1 MQSLFLLPGGDYLK
15 KILCFTLAFLL
26 CLSSACTA
34 YASSN
39 DSDHGGTGG
48 SLGGNH
54 GGTGGSIDWETL
66 EPVDHSDFDK
76 VIGTLGFLM
85 HPDSAVA
92 NAGLKLANLLGL
104 DDLDDDTKTYIN
116 DNIMDNTRTDGDNYY
131 FNQNFVQNINQKV
144 QNRVHA
150 LNGFYLYDSSGTI
163 SYNVVSSI
171 WKSFFPG
178 HPKYFDNLTGDA
190 YRIVSNFISKDGSFL
205 FFREGNYFYI
215 YNLENVRNS
224 TMYPCIS
231 SSGYLSLYDTATDV
245 FVSKSVVSYL
255 SADANNTNARP
266 SVADTSRVARS
277 LSTLSTVYGTPL
289 RVFYTPQDVRN
300 YVNQGQQHYSP
311 NLPNKTIKI
320 PINYTTIAPKLNLD
334 FDISGKLADEIQGQ
348 LDLNFNAWLDKLAE
362 INVNPG
368 GGSSGGGSSGGGS
381 GGDHGGT
388 GGDFGKPTPTPDP
401 DGGFTSGTYDL
412 LDQIYKWLVSFGE
425 KHDIFAK
432 KITDYIEANDGKL
445 DQIIEAINALADG
458 KTETENNGCKYDF
471 TALSDFM
478 TKLWNDSDQK
488 FDKMVSLLEENNKYQ
503 QKLVNSLNE
512 IKAILV
518 TQTVLELFQDRSS
531 ETANKAK
538 DKFPT
543 SLPWDIA
550 MVVNAMAAEPQEF
563 KIDLPIEIQS
573 LGIHEEINIDLS
585 SGEWEKLAKTCRYL
599 LSILFILF
607 MIHLSRK
614 MFFNGGDD

>member
-1 MQSLFLLPGGDYLK
+1 MK
-15 KILCFTLAFLL
+15 KIICCILVFIITLCSFHIPVFAKDWL
-26 CLSSACTA
+26 
-34 YASSN
+34 YAS
-39 DSDHGGTGG
+39 DSMIDAYNKAQQFKEQAVEGIDWYNGMVGNFGSGLGHLIGG
-48 SLGGNH
+48 SF
-54 GGTGGSIDWETL
+54 SIVKNAVLSPIDGFIEGWNTDWKDV
-66 EPVDHSDFDK
+66 VDKGINDGE
-76 VIGTLGFLM
+76 IR
-85 HPDSAVA
+85 A
-92 NAGLKLANLLGL
+92 
-104 DDLDDDTKTYIN
+104 DDDYIY
-116 DNIMDNTRTDGDNYY
+116 IH
-131 FNQNFVQNINQKV
+131 QNVINNINQKA

-150 LNGFYLYDSSGTI
+150 LDGYYLVESSGALT
-163 SYNVVSSI
+163 Y
-171 WKSFFPG
+171 
-178 HPKYFDNLTGDA
+178 DNLNNYYKKRIGSTIGYGNLSNYEYNMLIKWINTYPFIINFSSSPRSYYSYDPEQWKDSYYFLSWGGHIAVVDMDTGSISTKKNFK
-190 YRIVSNFISKDGSFL
+190 YVSDTFS
-205 FFREGNYFYI
+205 REGTHSDYYF
-215 YNLENVRNS
+215 
-224 TMYPCIS
+224 TYP
-231 SSGYLSLYDTATDV
+231 
-245 FVSKSVVSYL
+245 VSDIKALFGESIK
-255 SADANNTNARP
+255 
-266 SVADTSRVARS
+266 
-277 LSTLSTVYGTPL
+277 
-289 RVFYTPQDVRN
+289 VFYSIQDIRN
-300 YVNQGQQHYSP
+300 YINQGQQHFSAS
-311 NLPNKTIKI
+311 LPKGLYRI
-320 PINYTTIAPKLNLD
+320 PINAVKNYNTTNAPNITYNNNVTNMDAPDIENSLNITLK
-334 FDISGKLADEIQGQ
+334 GY
-348 LDLNFNAWLDKLAE
+348 LDKLFSGE
-362 INVNPG
+362 FNSNNPTPTP
-368 GGSSGGGSSGGGS
+368 GSSGGGSGGGS

-388 GGDFGKPTPTPDP
+388 GGDFGKPTPTPGP

-478 TKLWNDSDQK
+478 TKLWNDFDQK
-488 FDKMVSLLEENNKYQ
+488 FDTMVSLLEENNKYQ

-550 MVVNAMAAEPQEF
+550 MIVNAMAAEPQEI

>member
-1 MQSLFLLPGGDYLK
+1 MK
-15 KILCFTLAFLL
+15 KIICCILVFTITLCSFHVPVFAKDWL
-26 CLSSACTA
+26 
-34 YASSN
+34 YAS
-39 DSDHGGTGG
+39 DSMIDAYNKAQQFKEQAVEGIDWYNGMVGNFGSGLGHLIGG
-48 SLGGNH
+48 SF
-54 GGTGGSIDWETL
+54 SIVKNAVLSPIDGFIEGWNTDWKDV
-66 EPVDHSDFDK
+66 VDKGINDGE
-76 VIGTLGFLM
+76 IR
-85 HPDSAVA
+85 A
-92 NAGLKLANLLGL
+92 
-104 DDLDDDTKTYIN
+104 DDDYIY
-116 DNIMDNTRTDGDNYY
+116 IH
-131 FNQNFVQNINQKV
+131 QNVINNINQKV
-144 QNRVHA
+144 QSRVHA
-150 LNGFYLYDSSGTI
+150 LDGYYLFDSVGKLDYDNLNNICKHFINGFDKLDNASETKRNNVIQFLSQDGVFLLSASESVVHLFYLPIFNSNEYFYFCDSSNRISCYDVLNGSILSTSSASRYSFSYRSITFYDSCPIDFSLNYVCYGSLLKVFYDSSSG
-163 SYNVVSSI
+163 V
-171 WKSFFPG
+171 
-178 HPKYFDNLTGDA
+178 
-190 YRIVSNFISKDGSFL
+190 NF
-205 FFREGNYFYI
+205 
-215 YNLENVRNS
+215 
-224 TMYPCIS
+224 
-231 SSGYLSLYDTATDV
+231 LS
-245 FVSKSVVSYL
+245 
-255 SADANNTNARP
+255 
-266 SVADTSRVARS
+266 
-277 LSTLSTVYGTPL
+277 
-289 RVFYTPQDVRN
+289 
-300 YVNQGQQHYSP
+300 QGQQHYSAS
-311 NLPNKTIKI
+311 LPKGLYRI
-320 PINYTTIAPKLNLD
+320 PINVVKNYNTTNSPNITYNNNVTNMDAPDIENSLNITLK
-334 FDISGKLADEIQGQ
+334 GY
-348 LDLNFNAWLDKLAE
+348 LDKLFSGE
-362 INVNPG
+362 FNSNNPTPTP
-368 GGSSGGGSSGGGS
+368 GSSGGSS

-388 GGDFGKPTPTPDP
+388 GGDFGNPTPTPDP

-488 FDKMVSLLEENNKYQ
+488 FDTMVSLLEENNKYQ

-550 MVVNAMAAEPQEF
+550 MVVNAMAAEPQEI

>member
-1 MQSLFLLPGGDYLK
+1 MK
-15 KILCFTLAFLL
+15 KIICCILVFTITLCSFHVPVFAKDWL
-26 CLSSACTA
+26 
-34 YASSN
+34 YAS
-39 DSDHGGTGG
+39 DSMIDAYNKAQQFKEQAVEGIDWYNGMVGNFGSGLGHLIGG
-48 SLGGNH
+48 SF
-54 GGTGGSIDWETL
+54 SILKNAVLSPIDGFIEGWNTDWKDV
-66 EPVDHSDFDK
+66 VDKGINDGE
-76 VIGTLGFLM
+76 IR
-85 HPDSAVA
+85 A
-92 NAGLKLANLLGL
+92 
-104 DDLDDDTKTYIN
+104 DDDYIY
-116 DNIMDNTRTDGDNYY
+116 IH
-131 FNQNFVQNINQKV
+131 QNVINNINQKV
-144 QNRVHA
+144 QSRVHA
-150 LNGFYLYDSSGTI
+150 LDGYYLFDSVGKLDYDNLNNICKHFINGFDKLDNASETKRNNVIQFLSQDGVFLLSASESVVHLFYLPIFNSNEYFYFCDSSNRISCYDVLNGSILSTSSASRYSFSYRSITFYDSCPIDFSLNYVCYGSLLKVFYDSSSGI
-163 SYNVVSSI
+163 
-171 WKSFFPG
+171 
-178 HPKYFDNLTGDA
+178 
-190 YRIVSNFISKDGSFL
+190 NF
-205 FFREGNYFYI
+205 
-215 YNLENVRNS
+215 
-224 TMYPCIS
+224 
-231 SSGYLSLYDTATDV
+231 LS
-245 FVSKSVVSYL
+245 
-255 SADANNTNARP
+255 
-266 SVADTSRVARS
+266 
-277 LSTLSTVYGTPL
+277 
-289 RVFYTPQDVRN
+289 
-300 YVNQGQQHYSP
+300 QGQQHYSAS
-311 NLPNKTIKI
+311 LPKGLYRI
-320 PINYTTIAPKLNLD
+320 PINVVKNYNTTNSPNITYNNNVTNMDAPDIENSLNITLK
-334 FDISGKLADEIQGQ
+334 GY
-348 LDLNFNAWLDKLAE
+348 LDKLFSGE
-362 INVNPG
+362 FNSNNPTPTP
-368 GGSSGGGSSGGGS
+368 GSSGGSS

-388 GGDFGKPTPTPDP
+388 GGDFGNPTPTPDP

-488 FDKMVSLLEENNKYQ
+488 FDTMVSLLEENNKYQ

-550 MVVNAMAAEPQEF
+550 MVVNAMAAEPQEI

-585 SGEWEKLAKTCRYL
+585 SEEWEKLAKTCRYL

-614 MFFNGGDD
+614 MFFNGGED

>member
-1 MQSLFLLPGGDYLK
+1 MK
-15 KILCFTLAFLL
+15 KIICCILVFTITLCSFQVPVFAKDWL
-26 CLSSACTA
+26 
-34 YASSN
+34 YAS
-39 DSDHGGTGG
+39 DSMIDAYNKAQQFKEQAVEGIDWYTGMVGNFGSGLGRLIGG
-48 SLGGNH
+48 SF
-54 GGTGGSIDWETL
+54 SIVKNAVLSPIDGFIEGWNTDWKDV
-66 EPVDHSDFDK
+66 VDKGISDGE
-76 VIGTLGFLM
+76 IR
-85 HPDSAVA
+85 A
-92 NAGLKLANLLGL
+92 
-104 DDLDDDTKTYIN
+104 DDDYIY
-116 DNIMDNTRTDGDNYY
+116 IH
-131 FNQNFVQNINQKV
+131 QNVINNINLKV
-144 QNRVHA
+144 QSRVHA
-150 LNGFYLYDSSGTI
+150 LDGYYLVDSLGEFSKDSVVYWLNKLYGFDLLSYLNASETNLNNFNKNFNKFNFAFVANIPNNIGWTFITSNLGKSVGSSVFWFVDSDNSIKLFDSDSSKVLNNYSIYSTYHFGDMI
-163 SYNVVSSI
+163 S
-171 WKSFFPG
+171 W
-178 HPKYFDNLTGDA
+178 
-190 YRIVSNFISKDGSFL
+190 
-205 FFREGNYFYI
+205 
-215 YNLENVRNS
+215 
-224 TMYPCIS
+224 
-231 SSGYLSLYDTATDV
+231 
-245 FVSKSVVSYL
+245 
-255 SADANNTNARP
+255 NNIQ
-266 SVADTSRVARS
+266 SARS
-277 LSTLSTVYGTPL
+277 HIFGCLGASQKI
-289 RVFYTPQDVRN
+289 FYSLIDINN
-300 YVNQGQQHYSP
+300 YINNGQKHFSAS
-311 NLPNKTIKI
+311 LPKGLYRI
-320 PINYTTIAPKLNLD
+320 PINVVKNINTTNLPEINYNNNVTNMDAPDIENSLNITLK
-334 FDISGKLADEIQGQ
+334 GY
-348 LDLNFNAWLDKLAE
+348 LDKLFSGE
-362 INVNPG
+362 FNPTNPTPTP
-368 GGSSGGGSSGGGS
+368 GSSGGGS

-445 DQIIEAINALADG
+445 DQIIEAINALSNG

-471 TALSDFM
+471 TVLSDFM
-478 TKLWNDSDQK
+478 TKLWNESDKK
-488 FDKMVSLLEENNKYQ
+488 FDNMVSLLEENNKYQ

-550 MVVNAMAAEPQEF
+550 MVVNAMAAEPQEI

>member
-15 KILCFTLAFLL
+15 KILCFTLALLL
-26 CLSSACTA
+26 CLSSVCTA
-34 YASSN
+34 YASST

-92 NAGLKLANLLGL
+92 NAGLTLANLLGL

-150 LNGFYLYDSSGTI
+150 LNGYYLIDSVGTVDENTFRTLYKK
-163 SYNVVSSI
+163 YNNNSSAL
-171 WKSFFPG
+171 
-178 HPKYFDNLTGDA
+178 DNLEGA
-190 YRIVSNFISKDGSFL
+190 NYINFRNFINNHPVVFLNLDPSLGLSGISKGYVSDSYFWYLNRAGNILL
-205 FFREGNYFYI
+205 FDYENNKTFNSGYFVEMLGGNFDTIISSTFYI
-215 YNLENVRNS
+215 GAPFF
-224 TMYPCIS
+224 T
-231 SSGYLSLYDTATDV
+231 
-245 FVSKSVVSYL
+245 KSIGCL
-255 SADANNTNARP
+255 GAP
-266 SVADTSRVARS
+266 QKI
-277 LSTLSTVYGTPL
+277 
-289 RVFYTPQDVRN
+289 FYSINDIRN
-300 YVNQGQQHYSP
+300 YVNQGQQHFSP

-320 PINYTTIAPKLNLD
+320 PINYINVAPKLNLD

-362 INVNPG
+362 INVNPTNPTPTP
-368 GGSSGGGSSGGGS
+368 GSSGGGS

-412 LDQIYKWLVSFGE
+412 LDQIYKWIVSFGE

-432 KITDYIEANDGKL
+432 KITDYIEANGGKL

-478 TKLWNDSDQK
+478 TKLWNESDQK
-488 FDKMVSLLEENNKYQ
+488 FDTMVSLLEENNRYQ

-512 IKAILV
+512 IKAILI

-550 MVVNAMAAEPQEF
+550 MVVNAMAAEPQEI
-563 KIDLPIEIQS
+563 KVDLPIEIQS

>member
-1 MQSLFLLPGGDYLK
+1 MK
-15 KILCFTLAFLL
+15 KILCFTLALLL
-26 CLSSACTA
+26 CLSSVCTA
-34 YASSN
+34 YASST

-48 SLGGNH
+48 SLGDNH
-54 GGTGGSIDWETL
+54 GGTGGSIDWDKLQPCDDELINKAKETL
-66 EPVDHSDFDK
+66 NYMIFPDK
-76 VIGTLGFLM
+76 AGAAAELLSFLG
-85 HPDSAVA
+85 SS
-92 NAGLKLANLLGL
+92 
-104 DDLDDDTKTYIN
+104 DLDDDTKKYMDDNLKDNVKTDGTYFYYSPTYI
-116 DNIMDNTRTDGDNYY
+116 
-131 FNQNFVQNINQKV
+131 QNINQKV

-150 LNGFYLYDSSGTI
+150 LNGYFYIESSGEITENLI
-163 SYNVVSSI
+163 INWYKHIYGNTT
-171 WKSFFPG
+171 
-178 HPKYFDNLTGDA
+178 KYDNLTA
-190 YRIVSNFISKDGSFL
+190 SNYTKFQNMIKSCKTL
-205 FFREGNYFYI
+205 I
-215 YNLENVRNS
+215 LRNS
-224 TMYPCIS
+224 NGGQYSPAFDYITEDYSQYFEEPYYFCLKGS
-231 SSGYLSLYDTATDV
+231 
-245 FVSKSVVSYL
+245 
-255 SADANNTNARP
+255 DANNFWLFDSSANDYV
-266 SVADTSRVARS
+266 SVDVRFLTSSRWFYDDIYNKTYSCSSWSSDNFAG
-277 LSTLSTVYGTPL
+277 LYGTPIKI
-289 RVFYTPQDVRN
+289 FYTPRDIRN

-320 PINYTTIAPKLNLD
+320 PINYITIAPKLNLD

-362 INVNPG
+362 INVNP
-368 GGSSGGGSSGGGS
+368 SNPTPTPGSSGGGS
-381 GGDHGGT
+381 GGNHGGT
-388 GGDFGKPTPTPDP
+388 GGDFGNPTPTPDP

-425 KHDIFAK
+425 KHDIFAR

-445 DQIIEAINALADG
+445 DQIIEAVNALADG

-488 FDKMVSLLEENNKYQ
+488 FDTMVSLLEENNRYQ

-550 MVVNAMAAEPQEF
+550 MVVNAMAAEPQEI

-573 LGIHEEINIDLS
+573 LGIH
-585 SGEWEKLAKTCRYL
+585 
-599 LSILFILF
+599 
-607 MIHLSRK
+607 
-614 MFFNGGDD
+614 

>member
-1 MQSLFLLPGGDYLK
+1 MK
-15 KILCFTLAFLL
+15 KILCFTLALLL
-26 CLSSACTA
+26 CLSSVCTA
-34 YASSN
+34 YASST

-48 SLGGNH
+48 SLGDNH
-54 GGTGGSIDWETL
+54 GGTGGSIDWDKLQPCDDELINKAKETL
-66 EPVDHSDFDK
+66 NYMIFPDK
-76 VIGTLGFLM
+76 AGVAAELLSFLG
-85 HPDSAVA
+85 S
-92 NAGLKLANLLGL
+92 N
-104 DDLDDDTKTYIN
+104 DLDDDTKKYMDDNLKDNVKTDGTYFYYSPTYI
-116 DNIMDNTRTDGDNYY
+116 
-131 FNQNFVQNINQKV
+131 QNINQKV

-150 LNGFYLYDSSGTI
+150 LNGYYLVESSGALTYNNLNNYYKKRTGSTI
-163 SYNVVSSI
+163 GYGNLSNYEYNMLIKWINTYPFIINFSSSPSNYYSYDPEQWKDSYYFLSWAGHIAVVDMDTGSI
-171 WKSFFPG
+171 STKKNF
-178 HPKYFDNLTGDA
+178 KYVFDTF
-190 YRIVSNFISKDGSFL
+190 S
-205 FFREGNYFYI
+205 REGTDSDYYF
-215 YNLENVRNS
+215 
-224 TMYPCIS
+224 TYP
-231 SSGYLSLYDTATDV
+231 
-245 FVSKSVVSYL
+245 VSDIKALFGESIK
-255 SADANNTNARP
+255 
-266 SVADTSRVARS
+266 
-277 LSTLSTVYGTPL
+277 
-289 RVFYTPQDVRN
+289 VFYSIQDIRN
-300 YVNQGQQHYSP
+300 YINQGQQHYSP

-362 INVNPG
+362 INVNPTNPTPTP
-368 GGSSGGGSSGGGS
+368 GSSGGGSGGDHGGS

-425 KHDIFAK
+425 KYDIFAK

-478 TKLWNDSDQK
+478 TKLWNESDQK
-488 FDKMVSLLEENNKYQ
+488 FDTMVSLLEENNRYQ

-550 MVVNAMAAEPQEF
+550 MVVNAMAAEPQEI

>member
-1 MQSLFLLPGGDYLK
+1 MK

-26 CLSSACTA
+26 CLSSVCTA
-34 YASSN
+34 YASST

-92 NAGLKLANLLGL
+92 NAGLTLANLLGL

-131 FNQNFVQNINQKV
+131 FNQNFIQNINQKV

-150 LNGFYLYDSSGTI
+150 LNGYYLFDSVGKLDYDNLNNICKHFINGFDKLDNVSETKRNNVIQFLSQDGVFLLSASESVVHLFYLPIFNSNEYFYFCDSSNRISCYDVLSGSILSTSSASRYSFSYRSITFYDSCPIDFSLNYVCYGSLLKVFYDSSSGI
-163 SYNVVSSI
+163 
-171 WKSFFPG
+171 
-178 HPKYFDNLTGDA
+178 
-190 YRIVSNFISKDGSFL
+190 NF
-205 FFREGNYFYI
+205 
-215 YNLENVRNS
+215 
-224 TMYPCIS
+224 
-231 SSGYLSLYDTATDV
+231 LS
-245 FVSKSVVSYL
+245 
-255 SADANNTNARP
+255 
-266 SVADTSRVARS
+266 
-277 LSTLSTVYGTPL
+277 
-289 RVFYTPQDVRN
+289 
-300 YVNQGQQHYSP
+300 QGQQHYSP

-362 INVNPG
+362 INVNP
-368 GGSSGGGSSGGGS
+368 SNPTPTPGSSGGGS

-388 GGDFGKPTPTPDP
+388 SGDLGNPTPTPDP

-425 KHDIFAK
+425 KHDIFAR

-478 TKLWNDSDQK
+478 TKLWNESDQK
-488 FDKMVSLLEENNKYQ
+488 FDTMVSLLEENNRYQ

-550 MVVNAMAAEPQEF
+550 MVVNAMAAEPQEI

>member
-1 MQSLFLLPGGDYLK
+1 MK

-26 CLSSACTA
+26 CLSSVCTA
-34 YASSN
+34 YASST

-48 SLGGNH
+48 SLGDNH
-54 GGTGGSIDWETL
+54 GGTGGSIDWDKLQPCDDELINKAKETL
-66 EPVDHSDFDK
+66 NYMIFPDK
-76 VIGTLGFLM
+76 AGVAAELLSFLG
-85 HPDSAVA
+85 SS
-92 NAGLKLANLLGL
+92 
-104 DDLDDDTKTYIN
+104 DLDDDTKKYMDDNLKDNVKTDGTYFYYSPTYI
-116 DNIMDNTRTDGDNYY
+116 
-131 FNQNFVQNINQKV
+131 QNINQKV

-150 LNGFYLYDSSGTI
+150 LNGYFYIESSGEITENLI
-163 SYNVVSSI
+163 INWYKHIYGNTT
-171 WKSFFPG
+171 
-178 HPKYFDNLTGDA
+178 KYDNLTA
-190 YRIVSNFISKDGSFL
+190 SNYTKFQNMIKSCKTL
-205 FFREGNYFYI
+205 I
-215 YNLENVRNS
+215 LRNS
-224 TMYPCIS
+224 NGGQYSPAFDYITEDYSQYFEEPYYFCLKGS
-231 SSGYLSLYDTATDV
+231 
-245 FVSKSVVSYL
+245 
-255 SADANNTNARP
+255 DANNFWLFDSSANDYV
-266 SVADTSRVARS
+266 SVDVRFLTSSRWFYDDIYNKTYLCSSWSSDNFAG
-277 LSTLSTVYGTPL
+277 LYGTPIKI
-289 RVFYTPQDVRN
+289 FYTPRDIRN

-362 INVNPG
+362 INVNP
-368 GGSSGGGSSGGGS
+368 SNPTPTPGSSGGGS
-381 GGDHGGT
+381 GGNHGGT
-388 GGDFGKPTPTPDP
+388 GGDFGNPTPTPDP

-425 KHDIFAK
+425 KHDIFAR

-445 DQIIEAINALADG
+445 DQIIEAVNALADG

-488 FDKMVSLLEENNKYQ
+488 FDTMVSLLEENNRYQ

-550 MVVNAMAAEPQEF
+550 MVVNAMAAEPQEI

>member
-1 MQSLFLLPGGDYLK
+1 MK

-26 CLSSACTA
+26 CLSSVCTA
-34 YASSN
+34 YASST

-92 NAGLKLANLLGL
+92 NAGLTLANLLGL

-150 LNGFYLYDSSGTI
+150 LNGYYLIDSLGAINRDNLIYYSKQFYNIDLVAEYSPSKLSEVDDMTKYNTIIMTKYRHFYVTSGDCLGNGEYLYIDKYIYCCDSNEKGRGFQ
-163 SYNVVSSI
+163 YFYEPLSSS
-171 WKSFFPG
+171 SFHSIAG
-178 HPKYFDNLTGDA
+178 IELTYFDD
-190 YRIVSNFISKDGSFL
+190 SNILGVLGSP
-205 FFREGNYFYI
+205 
-215 YNLENVRNS
+215 V
-224 TMYPCIS
+224 
-231 SSGYLSLYDTATDV
+231 
-245 FVSKSVVSYL
+245 K
-255 SADANNTNARP
+255 
-266 SVADTSRVARS
+266 
-277 LSTLSTVYGTPL
+277 
-289 RVFYTPQDVRN
+289 VFYSKEDLRKYLYN
-300 YVNQGQQHYSP
+300 GQQHYSP

-362 INVNPG
+362 INVNPTTPTPTP
-368 GGSSGGGSSGGGS
+368 GSSGGGS
-381 GGDHGGT
+381 GGNHGGT
-388 GGDFGKPTPTPDP
+388 GGDFGNPTPTPDP

-425 KHDIFAK
+425 KHDIFAR

-458 KTETENNGCKYDF
+458 KTEIENNGCKYDF

-488 FDKMVSLLEENNKYQ
+488 FDTMVSLLEENNRYQ

-550 MVVNAMAAEPQEF
+550 MVVNAMAAEPQEI

-614 MFFNGGDD
+614 MFFNGGED

>member
-1 MQSLFLLPGGDYLK
+1 MK
-15 KILCFTLAFLL
+15 KIICCILVFTITLCSFHVPVFAKDWL
-26 CLSSACTA
+26 
-34 YASSN
+34 YAS
-39 DSDHGGTGG
+39 DSMIDAYNKAQQFKEQAVEGIDWYNGMVGNFGSGLGHLIGG
-48 SLGGNH
+48 SF
-54 GGTGGSIDWETL
+54 SIVKNAVLSPIDGFIEGWNTDWKDV
-66 EPVDHSDFDK
+66 VDKGINDGE
-76 VIGTLGFLM
+76 IR
-85 HPDSAVA
+85 A
-92 NAGLKLANLLGL
+92 
-104 DDLDDDTKTYIN
+104 DDDYIY
-116 DNIMDNTRTDGDNYY
+116 IH
-131 FNQNFVQNINQKV
+131 QNVINNINQKV
-144 QNRVHA
+144 QSRVHA
-150 LNGFYLYDSSGTI
+150 LDGYYLFDSVGKLDYDNLNNICKHFINGFDKLDNASETKRNNVIQFLSQDGVFLLSASESVVHLFYLPIFNSNEYFYFCDSSNRISCYDVLNGSILSTSSASRYSFSYRSITFYDSCPIDFSLNYVCYGSLLKVFYDSSSGI
-163 SYNVVSSI
+163 
-171 WKSFFPG
+171 
-178 HPKYFDNLTGDA
+178 
-190 YRIVSNFISKDGSFL
+190 NF
-205 FFREGNYFYI
+205 
-215 YNLENVRNS
+215 
-224 TMYPCIS
+224 
-231 SSGYLSLYDTATDV
+231 LS
-245 FVSKSVVSYL
+245 
-255 SADANNTNARP
+255 
-266 SVADTSRVARS
+266 
-277 LSTLSTVYGTPL
+277 
-289 RVFYTPQDVRN
+289 
-300 YVNQGQQHYSP
+300 QGQQHYSAS
-311 NLPNKTIKI
+311 LPKGLYRI
-320 PINYTTIAPKLNLD
+320 PINVVKNYNTTNSPNITYNNNVTNMDAPDIENSLNITLK
-334 FDISGKLADEIQGQ
+334 GY
-348 LDLNFNAWLDKLAE
+348 LDKLFSGE
-362 INVNPG
+362 FNSNNPTPTP
-368 GGSSGGGSSGGGS
+368 GSSGGSS

-388 GGDFGKPTPTPDP
+388 GGDFGNPTPTPDP

-488 FDKMVSLLEENNKYQ
+488 FDTMVSLLEENNRYQ

-550 MVVNAMAAEPQEF
+550 MVVNAMAAEPQEI

-614 MFFNGGDD
+614 MFFNGGED

>member
-1 MQSLFLLPGGDYLK
+1 MK
-15 KILCFTLAFLL
+15 KIICCILVFTITLCSFHVPVFAKDWL
-26 CLSSACTA
+26 
-34 YASSN
+34 YAS
-39 DSDHGGTGG
+39 DSMIDAYNKARQFKEQAVEGIDWYNGMVGNFGSGLGHLIGG
-48 SLGGNH
+48 SF
-54 GGTGGSIDWETL
+54 SIVKNAVLSPIDGFIEGWNTDWKDV
-66 EPVDHSDFDK
+66 VDKGINDGE
-76 VIGTLGFLM
+76 IR
-85 HPDSAVA
+85 A
-92 NAGLKLANLLGL
+92 
-104 DDLDDDTKTYIN
+104 DDDYIYIHKN
-116 DNIMDNTRTDGDNYY
+116 VIN
-131 FNQNFVQNINQKV
+131 NINQKV
-144 QNRVHA
+144 QSRVHA
-150 LNGFYLYDSSGTI
+150 LDGYYLFDSVGKLDYDNLNNICKHFINGFDKLDNASETKRNNVIQFLSQDGVFLLSASESVVHLFYLPIFNSNEYFYFCDSSNRISCYDVLNGSILSTSSASRYSFSYRSITFYDSCPIDFSLNYVCYGSLLKVFYDSSSGI
-163 SYNVVSSI
+163 
-171 WKSFFPG
+171 
-178 HPKYFDNLTGDA
+178 
-190 YRIVSNFISKDGSFL
+190 NF
-205 FFREGNYFYI
+205 
-215 YNLENVRNS
+215 
-224 TMYPCIS
+224 
-231 SSGYLSLYDTATDV
+231 LS
-245 FVSKSVVSYL
+245 
-255 SADANNTNARP
+255 
-266 SVADTSRVARS
+266 
-277 LSTLSTVYGTPL
+277 
-289 RVFYTPQDVRN
+289 
-300 YVNQGQQHYSP
+300 QGQQHYSAS
-311 NLPNKTIKI
+311 LPKGLYRI
-320 PINYTTIAPKLNLD
+320 PINVVKNYNTTNSPNITYNNNVTNMDAPDIENSLNITLK
-334 FDISGKLADEIQGQ
+334 GY
-348 LDLNFNAWLDKLAE
+348 LDKLFSGE
-362 INVNPG
+362 FNSNNPTPTP
-368 GGSSGGGSSGGGS
+368 GSSGGSS

-388 GGDFGKPTPTPDP
+388 GGDFGNPTPTPDP

-488 FDKMVSLLEENNKYQ
+488 FDTMVSLLEENNKYQ

-550 MVVNAMAAEPQEF
+550 MVVNAMAAEPQEI

-614 MFFNGGDD
+614 MFFNGGED

>member
-1 MQSLFLLPGGDYLK
+1 MK
-15 KILCFTLAFLL
+15 KIICCILVFAITLCSIHVPVFAKDWL
-26 CLSSACTA
+26 
-34 YASSN
+34 YASDGAIEAYNKAQQFKEQAVEGIDWYNGMVGNFGS
-39 DSDHGGTGG
+39 GLGRLIGG
-48 SLGGNH
+48 SF
-54 GGTGGSIDWETL
+54 SIVKNAVLSPIDGFIEGWNTDWKDV
-66 EPVDHSDFDK
+66 VDKGISDGE
-76 VIGTLGFLM
+76 IR
-85 HPDSAVA
+85 A
-92 NAGLKLANLLGL
+92 
-104 DDLDDDTKTYIN
+104 DDDYIY
-116 DNIMDNTRTDGDNYY
+116 IH
-131 FNQNFVQNINQKV
+131 QNVINNINQKV

-150 LNGFYLYDSSGTI
+150 LDGYYLVESSGALT
-163 SYNVVSSI
+163 Y
-171 WKSFFPG
+171 
-178 HPKYFDNLTGDA
+178 DNLNNYYKKRTGSTIGYGNLSNYEYNMLIKWINTYPFIINFSSSPSSYYSYDPEQWKDSYYFLSWCGHIA
-190 YRIVSNFISKDGSFL
+190 VVDMDTGSISTKKNFKYVSDTFS
-205 FFREGNYFYI
+205 REGTHSDYYF
-215 YNLENVRNS
+215 
-224 TMYPCIS
+224 TYP
-231 SSGYLSLYDTATDV
+231 
-245 FVSKSVVSYL
+245 VSDIKALFGESIK
-255 SADANNTNARP
+255 
-266 SVADTSRVARS
+266 
-277 LSTLSTVYGTPL
+277 
-289 RVFYTPQDVRN
+289 VFYSIQDIRN
-300 YVNQGQQHYSP
+300 YINQGQQHFSAS
-311 NLPNKTIKI
+311 LPKGLYRI
-320 PINYTTIAPKLNLD
+320 PINAVKNYNTTNAPNITYNNNVTNMDAPDIENSLNITLK
-334 FDISGKLADEIQGQ
+334 GY
-348 LDLNFNAWLDKLAE
+348 LDKLFSGE
-362 INVNPG
+362 FNSNNPTPTP
-368 GGSSGGGSSGGGS
+368 GSSGGSS

-388 GGDFGKPTPTPDP
+388 GGDLGNPTPTPDP
-401 DGGFTSGTYDL
+401 DSGFTSGTYDL

-425 KHDIFAK
+425 KHDIFVK

-488 FDKMVSLLEENNKYQ
+488 FDTMVSLLEENNRYQ

-550 MVVNAMAAEPQEF
+550 MVVNAMAAEPQEI

>member
-1 MQSLFLLPGGDYLK
+1 MK
-15 KILCFTLAFLL
+15 KIICCILVFTITLCSFHVPVFAKDWL
-26 CLSSACTA
+26 
-34 YASSN
+34 YAS
-39 DSDHGGTGG
+39 DSMIDAYNKAQQFKEQAVEGIDWYNGMVGNFGSGLGHLIGG
-48 SLGGNH
+48 SF
-54 GGTGGSIDWETL
+54 SIVKNAVLSPIDGFIEGWNTDWKDV
-66 EPVDHSDFDK
+66 VDKGINDGE
-76 VIGTLGFLM
+76 IR
-85 HPDSAVA
+85 A
-92 NAGLKLANLLGL
+92 
-104 DDLDDDTKTYIN
+104 DDDYIY
-116 DNIMDNTRTDGDNYY
+116 IH
-131 FNQNFVQNINQKV
+131 QNVINNINQKV
-144 QNRVHA
+144 QSRVHA
-150 LNGFYLYDSSGTI
+150 LDGYYLFDSVGKLDYDNLNNICKHFINGFDKLDNASETKRNNVIQFLSQDGVFLLSASESVVHLFYLPIFNSNEYFYFCDSSNRISCYDVLNGSILSTSSASRYSFSYRSITFYDSCPIDFSLNYVCYGSLLKVFYDSSNGI
-163 SYNVVSSI
+163 
-171 WKSFFPG
+171 
-178 HPKYFDNLTGDA
+178 
-190 YRIVSNFISKDGSFL
+190 NF
-205 FFREGNYFYI
+205 
-215 YNLENVRNS
+215 
-224 TMYPCIS
+224 
-231 SSGYLSLYDTATDV
+231 LS
-245 FVSKSVVSYL
+245 
-255 SADANNTNARP
+255 
-266 SVADTSRVARS
+266 
-277 LSTLSTVYGTPL
+277 
-289 RVFYTPQDVRN
+289 
-300 YVNQGQQHYSP
+300 QGQQHYSAS
-311 NLPNKTIKI
+311 LPKGLYRI
-320 PINYTTIAPKLNLD
+320 PINVVKNYNTTNSPNITYNNNVTNMDAPDIENSLNITLK
-334 FDISGKLADEIQGQ
+334 GY
-348 LDLNFNAWLDKLAE
+348 LDKLFSGE
-362 INVNPG
+362 FNSNNPTPTP
-368 GGSSGGGSSGGGS
+368 GSSGGSS

-388 GGDFGKPTPTPDP
+388 GGDFGNPTPTPDP

-425 KHDIFAK
+425 KHDIFAR

-488 FDKMVSLLEENNKYQ
+488 FDTMVSLLEENNRYQ

-550 MVVNAMAAEPQEF
+550 MVVNAMAAEPQEI

>member
-1 MQSLFLLPGGDYLK
+1 MK

-26 CLSSACTA
+26 CLSSVCTA
-34 YASSN
+34 YASST

-92 NAGLKLANLLGL
+92 NAGLTLANLLGL

-150 LNGFYLYDSSGTI
+150 LNGYYLYNSSGAI
-163 SYNVVSSI
+163 NYNVVSSI
-171 WKSFFPG
+171 WKSFFPEY
-178 HPKYFDNLTGDA
+178 PRYFDNLAGDA
-190 YRIVSNFISKDGSFL
+190 YKSVCDFISNDGSFL
-205 FFREGNYFYI
+205 FFRDGTHFYI
-215 YNLENVRNS
+215 YNLKNVINS
-224 TMYPCIS
+224 SMYPCINS
-231 SSGYLSLYDTATDV
+231 NGYLGLYDTTTYN
-245 FVSKSVVSYL
+245 FVSNNVVFYL
-255 SADANNTNARP
+255 HANSNYTARNP
-266 SVADTSRVARS
+266 SKGLSSGVAFS
-277 LSTLSTVYGTPL
+277 LSTLSAVYGTPL

-300 YVNQGQQHYSP
+300 YVGQGQQHFSP

-362 INVNPG
+362 INVNPTNPTPTP
-368 GGSSGGGSSGGGS
+368 GSSGGGS
-381 GGDHGGT
+381 GGDHGGS

-488 FDKMVSLLEENNKYQ
+488 FDTMVSLLEENNRYQ

-550 MVVNAMAAEPQEF
+550 MVVNAMAAEPQEI

>member
-1 MQSLFLLPGGDYLK
+1 MK
-15 KILCFTLAFLL
+15 KIICCILVFTITLCSFHVPVFAKDWL
-26 CLSSACTA
+26 
-34 YASSN
+34 YAS
-39 DSDHGGTGG
+39 DSMIDAYNKAQQFKEQAVEGIDWYNGMVGNFGSGLGHLIGG
-48 SLGGNH
+48 SF
-54 GGTGGSIDWETL
+54 SIVKNAVLSPIDGFIEGWNTDWKDV
-66 EPVDHSDFDK
+66 VDKGINDGE
-76 VIGTLGFLM
+76 IR
-85 HPDSAVA
+85 A
-92 NAGLKLANLLGL
+92 
-104 DDLDDDTKTYIN
+104 DDDYIY
-116 DNIMDNTRTDGDNYY
+116 IH
-131 FNQNFVQNINQKV
+131 QNVINNINQKV
-144 QNRVHA
+144 QSRVHA
-150 LNGFYLYDSSGTI
+150 LDGYYLFDSVGKLDYDNLNNICKHFINGFDKLDNASETKRNNVIQFLSQDGVFLLSASESVVHLFYLPIFNSNEYFYFCDSSNRISCYDVLNGSILSTSSASRYSFSYRSITFYDSCPIDFSLNYVCYGSLLKVFYDSSSGI
-163 SYNVVSSI
+163 
-171 WKSFFPG
+171 
-178 HPKYFDNLTGDA
+178 
-190 YRIVSNFISKDGSFL
+190 NF
-205 FFREGNYFYI
+205 
-215 YNLENVRNS
+215 
-224 TMYPCIS
+224 
-231 SSGYLSLYDTATDV
+231 LS
-245 FVSKSVVSYL
+245 
-255 SADANNTNARP
+255 
-266 SVADTSRVARS
+266 
-277 LSTLSTVYGTPL
+277 
-289 RVFYTPQDVRN
+289 
-300 YVNQGQQHYSP
+300 QGQQHYSAS
-311 NLPNKTIKI
+311 LPKGLYRI
-320 PINYTTIAPKLNLD
+320 PINVVKNYNTTNSPNITYNNNVTNMDAPDIENSLNITLK
-334 FDISGKLADEIQGQ
+334 GY
-348 LDLNFNAWLDKLAE
+348 LDKLFSGE
-362 INVNPG
+362 FNSNYPTPTP
-368 GGSSGGGSSGGGS
+368 GSSGGSS

-425 KHDIFAK
+425 KHDIFAR

-445 DQIIEAINALADG
+445 DQIIEAVNALADG

-488 FDKMVSLLEENNKYQ
+488 FDTMVSLLEENNRYQ

-550 MVVNAMAAEPQEF
+550 MVVNAMAAEPQEI

>member
-1 MQSLFLLPGGDYLK
+1 MK
-15 KILCFTLAFLL
+15 KIICCILVFTITLCSFHVPVFAKDWL
-26 CLSSACTA
+26 
-34 YASSN
+34 YAS
-39 DSDHGGTGG
+39 DSMIDAYNKAQQFKEQAVEGIDWYNGMVGNFGSGLGHLIGG
-48 SLGGNH
+48 SF
-54 GGTGGSIDWETL
+54 SIVKNAVLSPIDGFIEGWNTDWKDV
-66 EPVDHSDFDK
+66 VDKGINDGE
-76 VIGTLGFLM
+76 IR
-85 HPDSAVA
+85 A
-92 NAGLKLANLLGL
+92 
-104 DDLDDDTKTYIN
+104 DDDYIY
-116 DNIMDNTRTDGDNYY
+116 IH
-131 FNQNFVQNINQKV
+131 QNVINNINQKV
-144 QNRVHA
+144 QSRVHA
-150 LNGFYLYDSSGTI
+150 LDGYLFDSVGKLDYDNLNNICKHFINGFDKLDNASETKRNNVIQFLSQDGVFLLSASESVVHLFYLPIFNSNEYFYFCDSSNRISCYDVLNGSILSTSSASRYSFSYRSITFYDSCPIDFSLNYVCYGSLLKVFYDSSSGI
-163 SYNVVSSI
+163 
-171 WKSFFPG
+171 
-178 HPKYFDNLTGDA
+178 
-190 YRIVSNFISKDGSFL
+190 NF
-205 FFREGNYFYI
+205 
-215 YNLENVRNS
+215 
-224 TMYPCIS
+224 
-231 SSGYLSLYDTATDV
+231 LS
-245 FVSKSVVSYL
+245 
-255 SADANNTNARP
+255 
-266 SVADTSRVARS
+266 
-277 LSTLSTVYGTPL
+277 
-289 RVFYTPQDVRN
+289 
-300 YVNQGQQHYSP
+300 QGQQHYSAS
-311 NLPNKTIKI
+311 LPKGLYRI
-320 PINYTTIAPKLNLD
+320 PINVVKNYNTTNSPNITYNNNVTNMDAPDIENSLNITLK
-334 FDISGKLADEIQGQ
+334 GY
-348 LDLNFNAWLDKLAE
+348 LDKLFSGE
-362 INVNPG
+362 FNSNNPTPTP
-368 GGSSGGGSSGGGS
+368 GSSGGSS

-388 GGDFGKPTPTPDP
+388 GGDFGNPTPTPDP

-488 FDKMVSLLEENNKYQ
+488 FDTMVSLLEENNKYQ

-550 MVVNAMAAEPQEF
+550 MVVNAMAAEPQEI

>member
-1 MQSLFLLPGGDYLK
+1 MK
-15 KILCFTLAFLL
+15 KILCFTLALLL
-26 CLSSACTA
+26 CLSSVCTA
-34 YASSN
+34 YASSA
-39 DSDHGGTGG
+39 DSDHGGTDG
-48 SLGGNH
+48 SLGDNH
-54 GGTGGSIDWETL
+54 GGTGGSIDWDKLQPCDDELINKAKETL
-66 EPVDHSDFDK
+66 NYMIFPDK
-76 VIGTLGFLM
+76 AG
-85 HPDSAVA
+85 VA
-92 NAGLKLANLLGL
+92 AELLSLLGSS
-104 DDLDDDTKTYIN
+104 DLDDDTKNYMDDNLKGNVKTDGTYFYYSPTYI
-116 DNIMDNTRTDGDNYY
+116 
-131 FNQNFVQNINQKV
+131 QNINQKV

-150 LNGFYLYDSSGTI
+150 LNGYYLIDSVGEVNYKNLTYYGNKVNSSLSYDNFTGSNYDCLSAWASLTRSFFVTSSSFYFVIALSRNYSSDNFYLYFDANGNICLYDSNKGSIIDDNFLIYANCNFDGT
-163 SYNVVSSI
+163 YYY
-171 WKSFFPG
+171 P
-178 HPKYFDNLTGDA
+178 
-190 YRIVSNFISKDGSFL
+190 SK
-205 FFREGNYFYI
+205 
-215 YNLENVRNS
+215 
-224 TMYPCIS
+224 
-231 SSGYLSLYDTATDV
+231 YLSKSDFNDV
-245 FVSKSVVSYL
+245 IGVLGAPVK
-255 SADANNTNARP
+255 
-266 SVADTSRVARS
+266 
-277 LSTLSTVYGTPL
+277 
-289 RVFYTPQDVRN
+289 VFYSINDIRN

-362 INVNPG
+362 INVNPTNPTPTP
-368 GGSSGGGSSGGGS
+368 GSSGGGS

-388 GGDFGKPTPTPDP
+388 GGDFGNPTPTPDP

-425 KHDIFAK
+425 KHDIFAR

-478 TKLWNDSDQK
+478 TKLWKDSDQK
-488 FDKMVSLLEENNKYQ
+488 FDTMVSLLEENNRYQ

-550 MVVNAMAAEPQEF
+550 MVVNAMAAEPQEI

>member
-1 MQSLFLLPGGDYLK
+1 LK
-15 KILCFTLAFLL
+15 KIICCILVFTITLCSFHVPVFAKDWL
-26 CLSSACTA
+26 
-34 YASSN
+34 YAS
-39 DSDHGGTGG
+39 DSMIDAYNKAQQFKEQAVEGIDWYNGMVGNFGSGLGHLIGG
-48 SLGGNH
+48 SF
-54 GGTGGSIDWETL
+54 SIVKNAVLSPIDGFIEGWNTDWKDV
-66 EPVDHSDFDK
+66 VDKGINDGE
-76 VIGTLGFLM
+76 IR
-85 HPDSAVA
+85 A
-92 NAGLKLANLLGL
+92 
-104 DDLDDDTKTYIN
+104 DDDYIY
-116 DNIMDNTRTDGDNYY
+116 IH
-131 FNQNFVQNINQKV
+131 QNVINNINQKV
-144 QNRVHA
+144 QSRVHA
-150 LNGFYLYDSSGTI
+150 LDGYYLFDSVGKLDYDNLNNICKHFINGFDKLDNASETKRNNVIQFLSQDGVFLLSASESVVHLFYLPIFNSNEYFYFCDSSNRISCYDVLNGSILSTSSASRYSFSYRSITFYDSCPIDFSLNYVCYGSLLKVFYDSSSGI
-163 SYNVVSSI
+163 
-171 WKSFFPG
+171 
-178 HPKYFDNLTGDA
+178 
-190 YRIVSNFISKDGSFL
+190 NF
-205 FFREGNYFYI
+205 
-215 YNLENVRNS
+215 
-224 TMYPCIS
+224 
-231 SSGYLSLYDTATDV
+231 LS
-245 FVSKSVVSYL
+245 
-255 SADANNTNARP
+255 
-266 SVADTSRVARS
+266 
-277 LSTLSTVYGTPL
+277 
-289 RVFYTPQDVRN
+289 
-300 YVNQGQQHYSP
+300 QGQQHYSAS
-311 NLPNKTIKI
+311 LPKGLYRI
-320 PINYTTIAPKLNLD
+320 PINVVKNYNTTNSPNITYNNNVTNMDAPDIENSLNITLK
-334 FDISGKLADEIQGQ
+334 GY
-348 LDLNFNAWLDKLAE
+348 LDKLFSGE
-362 INVNPG
+362 FNSNNPTPTP
-368 GGSSGGGSSGGGS
+368 GSSGGSS

-388 GGDFGKPTPTPDP
+388 GGDFGNPTPTPDP

-425 KHDIFAK
+425 KYDIFAK

-488 FDKMVSLLEENNKYQ
+488 FDTMVSLLEENNKYQ

-550 MVVNAMAAEPQEF
+550 MVVNAMAAEPQEI

-614 MFFNGGDD
+614 MFFNGGED

>member
-1 MQSLFLLPGGDYLK
+1 MK
-15 KILCFTLAFLL
+15 KIICCILVFTITLCSFHVPVFAKDWL
-26 CLSSACTA
+26 
-34 YASSN
+34 YAS
-39 DSDHGGTGG
+39 DSMIDAYNKAQQFKEQAVEGIDWYNGMVGNFGSGLGHLIGG
-48 SLGGNH
+48 SF
-54 GGTGGSIDWETL
+54 SIVKNAVLSPIDGFIEGWNTDWKDV
-66 EPVDHSDFDK
+66 VDKGINDGE
-76 VIGTLGFLM
+76 IR
-85 HPDSAVA
+85 A
-92 NAGLKLANLLGL
+92 
-104 DDLDDDTKTYIN
+104 DDDYIY
-116 DNIMDNTRTDGDNYY
+116 IH
-131 FNQNFVQNINQKV
+131 QNVINNINQKV
-144 QNRVHA
+144 QSRVHA
-150 LNGFYLYDSSGTI
+150 LDGYYLFDSVGKLDYDNLNNICKHFINGFDKLDNASETKRNNVIQFLSQDGVFLLSASESVVHLFYLPIFNSNEYFYFCDSSNRISCYDVLNGSILSTSSASRYSFSYRSITFYDSCPIDFSLYYVCYGSLLKVFYDSSNGI
-163 SYNVVSSI
+163 
-171 WKSFFPG
+171 
-178 HPKYFDNLTGDA
+178 
-190 YRIVSNFISKDGSFL
+190 NF
-205 FFREGNYFYI
+205 
-215 YNLENVRNS
+215 
-224 TMYPCIS
+224 
-231 SSGYLSLYDTATDV
+231 LS
-245 FVSKSVVSYL
+245 
-255 SADANNTNARP
+255 
-266 SVADTSRVARS
+266 
-277 LSTLSTVYGTPL
+277 
-289 RVFYTPQDVRN
+289 
-300 YVNQGQQHYSP
+300 QGQQHYSAS
-311 NLPNKTIKI
+311 LPKGLYRI
-320 PINYTTIAPKLNLD
+320 PINVVKNYNTTNSPNITYNNNVTNMDAPDIENSLNITLK
-334 FDISGKLADEIQGQ
+334 GY
-348 LDLNFNAWLDKLAE
+348 LDKLFSGE
-362 INVNPG
+362 FNSNNPTPTP
-368 GGSSGGGSSGGGS
+368 GSSGGSS

-388 GGDFGKPTPTPDP
+388 GGDFGNPTPTPDP

-488 FDKMVSLLEENNKYQ
+488 FDTMVSLLEENNKYQ

-550 MVVNAMAAEPQEF
+550 MVVNAMAAEPQEI

>member
-1 MQSLFLLPGGDYLK
+1 MK
-15 KILCFTLAFLL
+15 KIICCILVFTITLCSFHVPVFAKDWL
-26 CLSSACTA
+26 
-34 YASSN
+34 YAS
-39 DSDHGGTGG
+39 DSMIDAYNKAQQFKEQAVEGIDWYNGMVGNFGSGLGHLIGG
-48 SLGGNH
+48 SF
-54 GGTGGSIDWETL
+54 SIVKNAVLSPIDGFIEGWNTDWKDV
-66 EPVDHSDFDK
+66 VDKGINDGE
-76 VIGTLGFLM
+76 IR
-85 HPDSAVA
+85 A
-92 NAGLKLANLLGL
+92 
-104 DDLDDDTKTYIN
+104 DDDYIY
-116 DNIMDNTRTDGDNYY
+116 IH
-131 FNQNFVQNINQKV
+131 QNVINNINQKV
-144 QNRVHA
+144 QSRVHA
-150 LNGFYLYDSSGTI
+150 LDGYYLFDSVGKLDYDNLNNICKHFINGFDKLDNASETKRNNVIQFLSQDGVFLLSASESVVHLFYLPIFNSNEYFYFCDSSNRISCYDVLNGSILSTSSASRYSFSYRSITFYDSCPIDFSLNYVCYGSLLKVFYDSSNGI
-163 SYNVVSSI
+163 
-171 WKSFFPG
+171 
-178 HPKYFDNLTGDA
+178 
-190 YRIVSNFISKDGSFL
+190 NF
-205 FFREGNYFYI
+205 
-215 YNLENVRNS
+215 
-224 TMYPCIS
+224 
-231 SSGYLSLYDTATDV
+231 LS
-245 FVSKSVVSYL
+245 
-255 SADANNTNARP
+255 
-266 SVADTSRVARS
+266 
-277 LSTLSTVYGTPL
+277 
-289 RVFYTPQDVRN
+289 
-300 YVNQGQQHYSP
+300 QGQQHYSAS
-311 NLPNKTIKI
+311 LPKGLYRI
-320 PINYTTIAPKLNLD
+320 PINVVKNYNTTNSPNITYNNNVTNMDAPDIENSLNITLK
-334 FDISGKLADEIQGQ
+334 GY
-348 LDLNFNAWLDKLAE
+348 LDKLFSGE
-362 INVNPG
+362 FNSNNPTPTP
-368 GGSSGGGSSGGGS
+368 GSSGGSS

-388 GGDFGKPTPTPDP
+388 GGDFGNPTPTPDP

-425 KHDIFAK
+425 KHDIFAR

-445 DQIIEAINALADG
+445 DQIIEAVNALADG

-488 FDKMVSLLEENNKYQ
+488 FDTMVSLLEENNRYQ

-550 MVVNAMAAEPQEF
+550 MVVNAMAAEPQEI

>member
-1 MQSLFLLPGGDYLK
+1 MK
-15 KILCFTLAFLL
+15 KIICCILVFTITLCSFHVPVFAKDWL
-26 CLSSACTA
+26 
-34 YASSN
+34 YAS
-39 DSDHGGTGG
+39 DSMIDAYNKAQQFKEQAVEGIDWYNGMVGNFGSGLGHLIGG
-48 SLGGNH
+48 SF
-54 GGTGGSIDWETL
+54 SIVKNAVLSPIDGFIEGWNTDWKDV
-66 EPVDHSDFDK
+66 VDKGINDGE
-76 VIGTLGFLM
+76 IR
-85 HPDSAVA
+85 A
-92 NAGLKLANLLGL
+92 
-104 DDLDDDTKTYIN
+104 DDDYIY
-116 DNIMDNTRTDGDNYY
+116 IH
-131 FNQNFVQNINQKV
+131 QNVINNINQKV
-144 QNRVHA
+144 QSRVHA
-150 LNGFYLYDSSGTI
+150 LDGYYLFDSVGKLDYDNLNNICKHFINGFDKLDNASETKRNNVIQFLSQDGVFLLSASESVVHLFYLPIFNSNEYFYFCDSSNRISCYDVLNGSILSTSSASRYSFSYRSITFYDSCPIDFSLNYVCYGSLLKVFYDSSSGI
-163 SYNVVSSI
+163 
-171 WKSFFPG
+171 
-178 HPKYFDNLTGDA
+178 
-190 YRIVSNFISKDGSFL
+190 NF
-205 FFREGNYFYI
+205 
-215 YNLENVRNS
+215 
-224 TMYPCIS
+224 
-231 SSGYLSLYDTATDV
+231 LS
-245 FVSKSVVSYL
+245 
-255 SADANNTNARP
+255 
-266 SVADTSRVARS
+266 
-277 LSTLSTVYGTPL
+277 
-289 RVFYTPQDVRN
+289 
-300 YVNQGQQHYSP
+300 QGQQHYSAS
-311 NLPNKTIKI
+311 LPKGLYRI
-320 PINYTTIAPKLNLD
+320 PINVVKNYNTTNSPNITYNNNVTNMDAPDIENSLNITLK
-334 FDISGKLADEIQGQ
+334 GY
-348 LDLNFNAWLDKLAE
+348 LDKLFSGE
-362 INVNPG
+362 FNSNYPTPTP
-368 GGSSGGGSSGGGS
+368 GSSGGSS

-445 DQIIEAINALADG
+445 DQIIEAINALSNG

-471 TALSDFM
+471 TVLSDFM
-478 TKLWNDSDQK
+478 TKLWNESDKK
-488 FDKMVSLLEENNKYQ
+488 FDNMVSLLEENNRYQ

-543 SLPWDIA
+543 SMPWDIA
-550 MVVNAMAAEPQEF
+550 MVVNAMAAEPQEI

>member
-1 MQSLFLLPGGDYLK
+1 MK
-15 KILCFTLAFLL
+15 KILCFALALLL
-26 CLSSACTA
+26 CLSSVCTV
-34 YASSN
+34 YASSA

-48 SLGGNH
+48 SLGDNH
-54 GGTGGSIDWETL
+54 GGTGGSIDWDKLQPCDDELINKAKETL
-66 EPVDHSDFDK
+66 NYMIFPDK
-76 VIGTLGFLM
+76 AG
-85 HPDSAVA
+85 VA
-92 NAGLKLANLLGL
+92 AELLSLLGSS
-104 DDLDDDTKTYIN
+104 DLDDDTKKYMDDNLKDNVKTDGTYFYYSPTYI
-116 DNIMDNTRTDGDNYY
+116 
-131 FNQNFVQNINQKV
+131 QNINQKI

-150 LNGFYLYDSSGTI
+150 LNGYYLIDSVGTVDENTFRTLYKK
-163 SYNVVSSI
+163 YNNNSSAL
-171 WKSFFPG
+171 
-178 HPKYFDNLTGDA
+178 DNLEGA
-190 YRIVSNFISKDGSFL
+190 NYINFRNFINNHPVVFLNLDPSLGLSGISKGYVSDSYFWYLNRAGNILL
-205 FFREGNYFYI
+205 FDYENNKTFNSGYFVEMLGGNFDTIISSTFYI
-215 YNLENVRNS
+215 GAPFF
-224 TMYPCIS
+224 T
-231 SSGYLSLYDTATDV
+231 
-245 FVSKSVVSYL
+245 KSIGCL
-255 SADANNTNARP
+255 GAP
-266 SVADTSRVARS
+266 QKI
-277 LSTLSTVYGTPL
+277 
-289 RVFYTPQDVRN
+289 FYSINDIRN
-300 YVNQGQQHYSP
+300 YINQGQQHYSP

-320 PINYTTIAPKLNLD
+320 PINYINVAPKLNLD

-362 INVNPG
+362 INVNPTNPTPTP
-368 GGSSGGGSSGGGS
+368 GSSGGGS

-388 GGDFGKPTPTPDP
+388 GGDFGNPTPTPDP
-401 DGGFTSGTYDL
+401 DGGFTSDTYDL

-445 DQIIEAINALADG
+445 DQIIEAINALGNG

-471 TALSDFM
+471 TVLSDFM
-478 TKLWNDSDQK
+478 TKLWNESDKK
-488 FDKMVSLLEENNKYQ
+488 FDNMVSLLEENNKYQ

-550 MVVNAMAAEPQEF
+550 MVVNAMAAEPQEI

>member
-1 MQSLFLLPGGDYLK
+1 MID
-15 KILCFTLAFLL
+15 
-26 CLSSACTA
+26 A
-34 YASSN
+34 YNKAQQFKEQAVEGIDWYNGMVGNFGSGLG
-39 DSDHGGTGG
+39 HLIGG
-48 SLGGNH
+48 SF
-54 GGTGGSIDWETL
+54 SIVKNAVLSPIDGFIEGWNTDWKDV
-66 EPVDHSDFDK
+66 VDKGINDGE
-76 VIGTLGFLM
+76 IR
-85 HPDSAVA
+85 A
-92 NAGLKLANLLGL
+92 
-104 DDLDDDTKTYIN
+104 DDDYIY
-116 DNIMDNTRTDGDNYY
+116 IH
-131 FNQNFVQNINQKV
+131 QNVINNINQKV
-144 QNRVHA
+144 QSRVHA
-150 LNGFYLYDSSGTI
+150 LDGYYLFDSVGKLDYDNLNNICKHFINGFDKLDNASETKRNNVIQFLSQDGVFLLSASESVVHLFYLPIFNSNEYFYFCDSSNRISCYDVLNGSILSTSSASRYSFSYRSITFYDSCPIDFSLNYVCYGSLLKVFYDSSSGI
-163 SYNVVSSI
+163 
-171 WKSFFPG
+171 
-178 HPKYFDNLTGDA
+178 
-190 YRIVSNFISKDGSFL
+190 NF
-205 FFREGNYFYI
+205 
-215 YNLENVRNS
+215 
-224 TMYPCIS
+224 
-231 SSGYLSLYDTATDV
+231 LS
-245 FVSKSVVSYL
+245 
-255 SADANNTNARP
+255 
-266 SVADTSRVARS
+266 
-277 LSTLSTVYGTPL
+277 
-289 RVFYTPQDVRN
+289 
-300 YVNQGQQHYSP
+300 QGQQHYSAS
-311 NLPNKTIKI
+311 LPKGLYRI
-320 PINYTTIAPKLNLD
+320 PINVVKNYNTTNSPNITYNNNVTNMDAPDIENSLNITLK
-334 FDISGKLADEIQGQ
+334 GY
-348 LDLNFNAWLDKLAE
+348 LDKLFSGE
-362 INVNPG
+362 FNSNYPTPTP
-368 GGSSGGGSSGGGS
+368 GSSGGSS

-445 DQIIEAINALADG
+445 DQIIEAINALSNG

-471 TALSDFM
+471 TVLSDFM
-478 TKLWNDSDQK
+478 TKLWNESDKK
-488 FDKMVSLLEENNKYQ
+488 FDNMVSLLEENNRYQ

-550 MVVNAMAAEPQEF
+550 MVVNAMAAEPQEI

>member
-1 MQSLFLLPGGDYLK
+1 MK
-15 KILCFTLAFLL
+15 KILCFALALLL
-26 CLSSACTA
+26 CLSSVCTV
-34 YASSN
+34 YASSA

-48 SLGGNH
+48 SLGDNH
-54 GGTGGSIDWETL
+54 GGTGGSIDWDKLQPCDDELINKAKETL
-66 EPVDHSDFDK
+66 NYMIFPDK
-76 VIGTLGFLM
+76 AG
-85 HPDSAVA
+85 VA
-92 NAGLKLANLLGL
+92 AELLSLLGSS
-104 DDLDDDTKTYIN
+104 DLDDDTKKYMDDNLKDNVKTDGTYFYYSPTYI
-116 DNIMDNTRTDGDNYY
+116 
-131 FNQNFVQNINQKV
+131 QNINQKI

-150 LNGFYLYDSSGTI
+150 LNGYYLIDSVGTVDEKTFRALYKK
-163 SYNVVSSI
+163 YNNNSSAL
-171 WKSFFPG
+171 
-178 HPKYFDNLTGDA
+178 DNLEGVN
-190 YRIVSNFISKDGSFL
+190 YINFRNFINNHPVVFLNLDPSLGLSGISKGYVSDSYFWYLNRAGNILL
-205 FFREGNYFYI
+205 FDYENNKTFNSGYFVEMLGGNFDTIISSTFYI
-215 YNLENVRNS
+215 GAPFF
-224 TMYPCIS
+224 T
-231 SSGYLSLYDTATDV
+231 
-245 FVSKSVVSYL
+245 KSIGCL
-255 SADANNTNARP
+255 GAP
-266 SVADTSRVARS
+266 QKI
-277 LSTLSTVYGTPL
+277 
-289 RVFYTPQDVRN
+289 FYSINDIRN
-300 YVNQGQQHYSP
+300 YINQGQQHYSP

-320 PINYTTIAPKLNLD
+320 PINYINVAPKLNLD

-362 INVNPG
+362 INVNPTNPTPTP
-368 GGSSGGGSSGGGS
+368 GSSGGGS

-388 GGDFGKPTPTPDP
+388 GGDFGNPTPTPDP
-401 DGGFTSGTYDL
+401 DGGFTSDTYDL

-445 DQIIEAINALADG
+445 DQIIEAINALGNG

-471 TALSDFM
+471 TVLSDFM
-478 TKLWNDSDQK
+478 TKLWNESDKK
-488 FDKMVSLLEENNKYQ
+488 FDNMVSLLEENNKYQ

-550 MVVNAMAAEPQEF
+550 MVVNAMAAEPQEI

>member
-1 MQSLFLLPGGDYLK
+1 MK
-15 KILCFTLAFLL
+15 KIICCILVFTITLCSFHVPVFAKDWL
-26 CLSSACTA
+26 
-34 YASSN
+34 YAS
-39 DSDHGGTGG
+39 DSMIDAYNKAQQFKEQAVEGIDWYNGMVGNFGSGLGHLIGG
-48 SLGGNH
+48 SF
-54 GGTGGSIDWETL
+54 SIVKNAVLSPIDGFIEGWNTDWKDV
-66 EPVDHSDFDK
+66 VDKGINDGE
-76 VIGTLGFLM
+76 IR
-85 HPDSAVA
+85 A
-92 NAGLKLANLLGL
+92 
-104 DDLDDDTKTYIN
+104 DDDYIY
-116 DNIMDNTRTDGDNYY
+116 IH
-131 FNQNFVQNINQKV
+131 QNVINNINQKV
-144 QNRVHA
+144 QSRVHA
-150 LNGFYLYDSSGTI
+150 LDGYYLFDSVGKLDYDNLNNICKHFINGFDKLDNASETKRNNVIQFLSQDGVFLLSASESVVHLFYLPIFNSNEYFYFCDSSNRISCYDVLNGSILSTSSASRYSFSYRSITFYDSCPIDFSLNYVCYGSLLKVFYDSSNGI
-163 SYNVVSSI
+163 
-171 WKSFFPG
+171 
-178 HPKYFDNLTGDA
+178 
-190 YRIVSNFISKDGSFL
+190 NF
-205 FFREGNYFYI
+205 
-215 YNLENVRNS
+215 
-224 TMYPCIS
+224 
-231 SSGYLSLYDTATDV
+231 LS
-245 FVSKSVVSYL
+245 
-255 SADANNTNARP
+255 
-266 SVADTSRVARS
+266 
-277 LSTLSTVYGTPL
+277 
-289 RVFYTPQDVRN
+289 
-300 YVNQGQQHYSP
+300 QGQQHYSAS
-311 NLPNKTIKI
+311 LPKGLYRI
-320 PINYTTIAPKLNLD
+320 PINVVKNYNTTNSPNITYNNNVTNMDAPDIENSLNITLK
-334 FDISGKLADEIQGQ
+334 GY
-348 LDLNFNAWLDKLAE
+348 LDKLFSGE
-362 INVNPG
+362 FNSNNPTPTP
-368 GGSSGGGSSGGGS
+368 GSSGGSS

-388 GGDFGKPTPTPDP
+388 GGDFGNPTPTPDP

-445 DQIIEAINALADG
+445 DQIIEAVNALADG

-488 FDKMVSLLEENNKYQ
+488 FDTMVSLLEENNRYQ

-550 MVVNAMAAEPQEF
+550 MVVNAMAAEPQEI

>member
-1 MQSLFLLPGGDYLK
+1 MK

-26 CLSSACTA
+26 CLSSVCTA
-34 YASSN
+34 YASST

-92 NAGLKLANLLGL
+92 NAGLTLANLLGL

-131 FNQNFVQNINQKV
+131 FNQNFIQNINHKV

-150 LNGFYLYDSSGTI
+150 LNGFYLYDSSGAI
-163 SYNVVSSI
+163 SYNAVNSV
-171 WKSFFPG
+171 WKKFFPSYS
-178 HPKYFDNLTGDA
+178 HYFDNLSSGN
-190 YRIVSNFISKDGSFL
+190 YQKVINFISSGGSFL
-205 FFREGNYFYI
+205 FFIQNNVFYI
-215 YNLENVRNS
+215 YSMINS
-224 TMYPCIS
+224 KASTLYPCFNGGGHITFYDTSTNDYIS
-231 SSGYLSLYDTATDV
+231 SNSI
-245 FVSKSVVSYL
+245 SYL
-255 SADANNTNARP
+255 YVNSASLANDPGTGRDSEIWRNTSNI
-266 SVADTSRVARS
+266 VA
-277 LSTLSTVYGTPL
+277 VYGTPL
-289 RVFYTPQDVRN
+289 KVFYTPQDVRN
-300 YVNQGQQHYSP
+300 YAGQGQQHYSP

-362 INVNPG
+362 INVNP
-368 GGSSGGGSSGGGS
+368 SNPTPTPGSSGGGS
-381 GGDHGGT
+381 GGNHGGT
-388 GGDFGKPTPTPDP
+388 GGDFGNPTPTPDP

-425 KHDIFAK
+425 KHDIFAR

-488 FDKMVSLLEENNKYQ
+488 FDTMVSLLEENNRYQ

-531 ETANKAK
+531 ETASKAK

-550 MVVNAMAAEPQEF
+550 MVVNAMAAEPQEI

>member
-1 MQSLFLLPGGDYLK
+1 MK
-15 KILCFTLAFLL
+15 KIICCILVFTITLCSFQVPVFAKDWL
-26 CLSSACTA
+26 
-34 YASSN
+34 YAS
-39 DSDHGGTGG
+39 DSMIDAYNKAQQFKEQAVEGIDWYNGMVGNFGSGLGHLIGG
-48 SLGGNH
+48 SF
-54 GGTGGSIDWETL
+54 SIVKNAVLSPIDGFIEGWNTDWKDV
-66 EPVDHSDFDK
+66 VDKGISDGE
-76 VIGTLGFLM
+76 IR
-85 HPDSAVA
+85 A
-92 NAGLKLANLLGL
+92 
-104 DDLDDDTKTYIN
+104 DDDYIY
-116 DNIMDNTRTDGDNYY
+116 IH
-131 FNQNFVQNINQKV
+131 QNVINNINQKV
-144 QNRVHA
+144 QSRVHA
-150 LNGFYLYDSSGTI
+150 LDGYYLIDSVGTVDEKTFRALYKK
-163 SYNVVSSI
+163 YNNNSSAL
-171 WKSFFPG
+171 
-178 HPKYFDNLTGDA
+178 DNLEGVN
-190 YRIVSNFISKDGSFL
+190 YINFRNFINNHPVVFLNLDPSLGLSGISKGYVSDSYFWYLNRAGNILL
-205 FFREGNYFYI
+205 FDYENNKTFNSGYFVEMLGGNFDTIISSTFYI
-215 YNLENVRNS
+215 GAPFF
-224 TMYPCIS
+224 T
-231 SSGYLSLYDTATDV
+231 
-245 FVSKSVVSYL
+245 KSIGCL
-255 SADANNTNARP
+255 GAP
-266 SVADTSRVARS
+266 QKI
-277 LSTLSTVYGTPL
+277 
-289 RVFYTPQDVRN
+289 FYSINDIRN
-300 YVNQGQQHYSP
+300 YVNQGQQHYSASLP
-311 NLPNKTIKI
+311 KGLYRIPINVVKNYNTTNLPNITY
-320 PINYTTIAPKLNLD
+320 NNNVTNMDAPDIENSLNITLK
-334 FDISGKLADEIQGQ
+334 GY
-348 LDLNFNAWLDKLAE
+348 LDKLFSGE
-362 INVNPG
+362 FNSTNPTPTP
-368 GGSSGGGSSGGGS
+368 GSSGGGS

-488 FDKMVSLLEENNKYQ
+488 FDTMVSLLEENNRYQ

-550 MVVNAMAAEPQEF
+550 MVVNAMAAEPQEI

>member
-1 MQSLFLLPGGDYLK
+1 MK

-26 CLSSACTA
+26 CLSSVCTA
-34 YASSN
+34 YASST

-92 NAGLKLANLLGL
+92 NAGLTLANLLGL

-150 LNGFYLYDSSGTI
+150 LNGYYLIDSIGSVNYDNLTSLGKKIANVDYDNYTGSNYAYLSSWASLNHSVFITSISSPFVLALDDNYLGDNYYLYVDSSGDMCLYDSSKDIRVNNNFLLYSNVYLNTKRWYSYTYLQSSDLYKVIGVLGAPVKIFYSI
-163 SYNVVSSI
+163 SDI
-171 WKSFFPG
+171 
-178 HPKYFDNLTGDA
+178 
-190 YRIVSNFISKDGSFL
+190 
-205 FFREGNYFYI
+205 
-215 YNLENVRNS
+215 
-224 TMYPCIS
+224 
-231 SSGYLSLYDTATDV
+231 
-245 FVSKSVVSYL
+245 
-255 SADANNTNARP
+255 
-266 SVADTSRVARS
+266 
-277 LSTLSTVYGTPL
+277 
-289 RVFYTPQDVRN
+289 RN
-300 YVNQGQQHYSP
+300 YVNQSQQHYSP

-320 PINYTTIAPKLNLD
+320 PINYINVAPKLNLD

-362 INVNPG
+362 INVNPTNPTPTP
-368 GGSSGGGSSGGGS
+368 GSSGGGS

-388 GGDFGKPTPTPDP
+388 GGDLGNPTPTPDP

-445 DQIIEAINALADG
+445 DQIIEAINALGNG
-458 KTETENNGCKYDF
+458 KTETENNSCKYDF
-471 TALSDFM
+471 TVLSDFM
-478 TKLWNDSDQK
+478 TKLWNESDKK
-488 FDKMVSLLEENNKYQ
+488 FDNMVSLLEENNKYQ

-550 MVVNAMAAEPQEF
+550 MVVNAMAADPQEI

>member
-1 MQSLFLLPGGDYLK
+1 MK
-15 KILCFTLAFLL
+15 KIICCILVFTITLCSFHVPVFAKDWL
-26 CLSSACTA
+26 
-34 YASSN
+34 YAS
-39 DSDHGGTGG
+39 DSMIDAYNKAQQFKEQAVEGIDWYNGMVGNFGSGLGHLIGG
-48 SLGGNH
+48 SF
-54 GGTGGSIDWETL
+54 SIVKNAVLSPIDGFIEGWNTDWKDV
-66 EPVDHSDFDK
+66 VDKGINDGE
-76 VIGTLGFLM
+76 IR
-85 HPDSAVA
+85 A
-92 NAGLKLANLLGL
+92 
-104 DDLDDDTKTYIN
+104 DDDYIY
-116 DNIMDNTRTDGDNYY
+116 IH
-131 FNQNFVQNINQKV
+131 QNVINNINQKV
-144 QNRVHA
+144 QSRVHA
-150 LNGFYLYDSSGTI
+150 LDGYYLFDSVGKLDYDNLNNICKHFINGFDKLDNASETKRNNVIQFLSQDGVFLLSASESVVHLFYLPIFNSNEYFYFCDSSNRISCYDVLNGSILSTSSASRYSFSYRSITFYDSCPIDFSLNYVCYGSLLKVFYDSSSGI
-163 SYNVVSSI
+163 
-171 WKSFFPG
+171 
-178 HPKYFDNLTGDA
+178 
-190 YRIVSNFISKDGSFL
+190 NF
-205 FFREGNYFYI
+205 
-215 YNLENVRNS
+215 
-224 TMYPCIS
+224 
-231 SSGYLSLYDTATDV
+231 LS
-245 FVSKSVVSYL
+245 
-255 SADANNTNARP
+255 
-266 SVADTSRVARS
+266 
-277 LSTLSTVYGTPL
+277 
-289 RVFYTPQDVRN
+289 
-300 YVNQGQQHYSP
+300 QGQQHYSAS
-311 NLPNKTIKI
+311 LPKGLYRI
-320 PINYTTIAPKLNLD
+320 PINVVKNYNTTNSPNITYNNNVTNMDAPDIENSLNITLK
-334 FDISGKLADEIQGQ
+334 GY
-348 LDLNFNAWLDKLAE
+348 LDKLFSGE
-362 INVNPG
+362 FNSNNPTPTP
-368 GGSSGGGSSGGGS
+368 GSSGGSS

-388 GGDFGKPTPTPDP
+388 GGDFGNPTPTPDP

-488 FDKMVSLLEENNKYQ
+488 FDTMVSLLEENNKYQ

-550 MVVNAMAAEPQEF
+550 MVVNAMAAEPQEI

-607 MIHLSRK
+607 IIHLSRK

>member
-1 MQSLFLLPGGDYLK
+1 MK
-15 KILCFTLAFLL
+15 KIICCILVFIITLCSFHIPVFAKDWL
-26 CLSSACTA
+26 
-34 YASSN
+34 YAS
-39 DSDHGGTGG
+39 DSMIDAYNKAQQFKEQAVEGIDWYNGMVGNFGSGLGHLIGG
-48 SLGGNH
+48 SF
-54 GGTGGSIDWETL
+54 SIVKNAVLSPIDGFIEGWNTDWKDV
-66 EPVDHSDFDK
+66 VDKGINDGE
-76 VIGTLGFLM
+76 IR
-85 HPDSAVA
+85 A
-92 NAGLKLANLLGL
+92 
-104 DDLDDDTKTYIN
+104 DDDYIY
-116 DNIMDNTRTDGDNYY
+116 IH
-131 FNQNFVQNINQKV
+131 QNVINNINQKV

-150 LNGFYLYDSSGTI
+150 LDGYYLVESSGALT
-163 SYNVVSSI
+163 Y
-171 WKSFFPG
+171 
-178 HPKYFDNLTGDA
+178 DNLNNYYKKRIGSTIGYGNLSNYEYNMLIKWINTYPFIINFSSSPRSYYSYDPEQWKDSYYFLSWGGHIAVVDMDTGSISTKKNFK
-190 YRIVSNFISKDGSFL
+190 YVSDTFS
-205 FFREGNYFYI
+205 REGTHSDYYF
-215 YNLENVRNS
+215 
-224 TMYPCIS
+224 TYP
-231 SSGYLSLYDTATDV
+231 
-245 FVSKSVVSYL
+245 VSDIKALFGESIK
-255 SADANNTNARP
+255 
-266 SVADTSRVARS
+266 
-277 LSTLSTVYGTPL
+277 
-289 RVFYTPQDVRN
+289 VFYSIQDIRN
-300 YVNQGQQHYSP
+300 YINQGQQHFSAS
-311 NLPNKTIKI
+311 LPKGLYRI
-320 PINYTTIAPKLNLD
+320 PINAVKNYNTTNAPNITYNNNVTNMDAPDIENSLNITLK
-334 FDISGKLADEIQGQ
+334 GY
-348 LDLNFNAWLDKLAE
+348 LDKLFSGE
-362 INVNPG
+362 FNSNNPTPTP
-368 GGSSGGGSSGGGS
+368 GSSGGGSGGGS

-388 GGDFGKPTPTPDP
+388 GGDFGKPTPTPGP

-488 FDKMVSLLEENNKYQ
+488 FDTMVSLLEENNKYQ

-550 MVVNAMAAEPQEF
+550 MIVNAMAAEPQEI